1 MSTLTNNRPRDEPAF
16 AGMQPPDSCLS
27 DRTGMRLQVS
37 CGESPQLFV
46 GPMTPINLFL
56 LSGTRGGQPGR
67 SEADET
73 R

>member
-1 MSTLTNNRPRDEPAF
+1 
-16 AGMQPPDSCLS
+16 
-27 DRTGMRLQVS
+27 MRLQVS

-56 LSGTRGGQPGR
+56 LSGARGEQPGR